1 MPALLVVAHAPL
13 ASALAAVARH
23 VYPDCASH
31 LGAVD
36 VPPEAT
42 PEQVSGAIEHAL
54 AALEAQ
60 AGAARE
66 ALILVDTFGATPCN
80 VARALADGQRVRV
93 VAGANVPMLWRTLC
107 YADRPLAEL
116 VQRALDGGGQGVMH
130 VPPENRRQNQSNP
143 ACGRHDP
150 DHHPHQQ

>member
-23 VYPDCASH
+23 VYPDCGSR

-36 VPPEAT
+36 VRPEDT
-42 PEQVSGAIEHAL
+42 PEQVAAAITAAIEPL
-54 AALEAQ
+54 S
-60 AGAARE
+60 AGGE
-66 ALILVDTFGATPCN
+66 ALILVDSFGATPCN
-80 VARALADGQRVRV
+80 VARSLADGQRVRV

-130 VPPENRRQNQSNP
+130 VPPETRRQNQSSP
-143 ACGRHDP
+143 ASARHDP
-150 DHHPHQQ
+150 EDRSHQQ